1 LKTEWTH
8 EEKPVV
14 LFEIPRASHAPVRF
28 GSEEFIRVG
37 SLKKKL
43 KDYPTKEA
51 ELWASF
57 SKNPFEHGIAKAD
70 LPGDELLSLLDFAGC
85 FDLLGIP
92 LPTDQRGSVS
102 RLAEE
107 NLVVR
112 TPGGRFDISN
122 LGAILFAKNLNQ
134 FERLSRKALRT
145 DRAGVWRSA
154 TPPPPTHKSCKLGE
168 FDNTCHC
175 PS

>member
-1 LKTEWTH
+1 MKTEWTH

-85 FDLLGIP
+85 FDLLGI
-92 LPTDQRGSVS
+92 
-102 RLAEE
+102 
-107 NLVVR
+107 
-112 TPGGRFDISN
+112 
-122 LGAILFAKNLNQ
+122 LFAKNLNQ

-145 DRAGVWRSA
+145 DRAGV
-154 TPPPPTHKSCKLGE
+154 SCRGSHVPRE
-168 FDNTCHC
+168 GRPRTGR
-175 PS
+175 

>member
-1 LKTEWTH
+1 MKTEWTH

-70 LPGDELLSLLDFAGC
+70 LPGDELLSLLDFAG
-85 FDLLGIP
+85 LL
-92 LPTDQRGSVS
+92 
-102 RLAEE
+102 
-107 NLVVR
+107 
-112 TPGGRFDISN
+112 PGGFIALSSQPG
-122 LGAILFAKNLNQ
+122 GAELFPCRQRVGA
-134 FERLSRKALRT
+134 F
-145 DRAGVWRSA
+145 
-154 TPPPPTHKSCKLGE
+154 
-168 FDNTCHC
+168 
-175 PS
+175 

>member
-1 LKTEWTH
+1 
-8 EEKPVV
+8 
-14 LFEIPRASHAPVRF
+14 VRF

-43 KDYPTKEA
+43 KDYPSKEA

-112 TPGGRFDISN
+112 TPGGRFDITN
-122 LGAILFAKNLNQ
+122 LGAILFAKNLNPV
-134 FERLSRKALRT
+134 RT
-145 DRAGVWRSA
+145 VVPQGTA
-154 TPPPPTHKSCKLGE
+154 PTHKSCKLGE

-175 PS
+175 RS